1 MKDSE
6 LQIDRSCHV
15 LYSKPCKKEILA
27 KITLHYPEVEREA
40 VWEQV
45 QLRYAELLSKWRTD
59 LGGKKNFHNG
69 VGGTYDCIAIMCFY
83 DVCRDVVTFREM
95 EEIEKNLILPA
106 FRKLKFVDCN
116 KPFWRKLM
124 YKAFVRAKSGC
135 DKWHDY
141 EMSVAPYETGK
152 PIYYEFTSC
161 PAAEFAKRFGFTD
174 IMPALCNVDYASME
188 PLHARLVRTTTCVDG
203 CRCDLPSAAIKTRM
217 QRNILN
223 TGMKTDTGG
232 ISNAFTG
239 DSGRSW
245 VGSSAGSDLRC
256 GHP

>member
-95 EEIEKNLILPA
+95 EEIEENLILPS
-106 FRKLKFVDCN
+106 FRKLRFVDIN
-116 KPFWRKLM
+116 KPFWKKLM
-124 YKAFVRAKSGC
+124 YRAFSTAQKHC
-135 DKWHDY
+135 DTWHDY
-141 EMSVAPYETGK
+141 EMDVTPYENSK
-152 PIYYEFTSC
+152 PIYYEFTAC
-161 PAAEFAKRFGFTD
+161 PAAEFAKRFGFAD
-174 IMPALCNVDYASME
+174 IMPALCNVDYASINAIYLYDDKVLITFNYKEGTETVAFGEAVKAEKSSDMS
-188 PLHARLVRTTTCVDG
+188 ARGAPNFKRQIVRFGV
-203 CRCDLPSAAIKTRM
+203 LSFI
-217 QRNILN
+217 
-223 TGMKTDTGG
+223 
-232 ISNAFTG
+232 
-239 DSGRSW
+239 
-245 VGSSAGSDLRC
+245 
-256 GHP
+256 

>member
-1 MKDSE
+1 MKDDE
-6 LQIDRSCHV
+6 LPFDHKSHV

-27 KITLHYPEVEREA
+27 KIALHYPEAEREA

-45 QLRYAELLSKWRTD
+45 QLRYAELLSDWRTD

-69 VGGTYDCIAIMCFY
+69 VGDTYDCIAIMSY
-83 DVCRDVVTFREM
+83 YVVCKAVTSFREI
-95 EEIEKNLILPA
+95 EEIEENLILPT
-106 FRKLKFVDCN
+106 FRKMKFVDCN

-141 EMSVAPYETGK
+141 EMTVGPYENGK

-161 PAAEFAKRFGFTD
+161 PAAEFAIRHGLTD

-188 PLHARLVRTTTCVDG
+188 LLHARLIRTTTCVNG
-203 CRCDLPSAAIKTRM
+203 CRCDYTICGDKDPYLKEHPEYRDEAGFR
-217 QRNILN
+217 RN
-223 TGMKTDTGG
+223 
-232 ISNAFTG
+232 
-239 DSGRSW
+239 R
-245 VGSSAGSDLRC
+245 
-256 GHP
+256 

>member
-83 DVCRDVVTFREM
+83 DVCRDVITFREI
-95 EEIEKNLILPA
+95 EEIEENLILPA
-106 FRKLKFVDCN
+106 FRKLRFVDAN
-116 KPFWRKLM
+116 KPFWKKLM
-124 YKAFVRAKSGC
+124 YRAFHRPKA
-135 DKWHDY
+135 
-141 EMSVAPYETGK
+141 
-152 PIYYEFTSC
+152 
-161 PAAEFAKRFGFTD
+161 
-174 IMPALCNVDYASME
+174 L
-188 PLHARLVRTTTCVDG
+188 
-203 CRCDLPSAAIKTRM
+203 
-217 QRNILN
+217 
-223 TGMKTDTGG
+223 
-232 ISNAFTG
+232 
-239 DSGRSW
+239 
-245 VGSSAGSDLRC
+245 
-256 GHP
+256 